1 MYSYLLRHLKVPTL
15 RKIVF
20 PTSVLFI
27 LTRPHEFLTRHFSLV
42 ESGIEA
48 ELLLIST
55 RLLTDAEQPILC
67 LPLFGRLEELKGELN
82 TNPVKKPFKVLDVNL
97 FYQRS
102 CDMCV
107 SFKILKLRVLELRQL
122 FPIVQ

>member
-1 MYSYLLRHLKVPTL
+1 M
-15 RKIVF
+15 
-20 PTSVLFI
+20 
-27 LTRPHEFLTRHFSLV
+27 V

-55 RLLTDAEQPILC
+55 RVLTDAEQPILC

-107 SFKILKLRVLELRQL
+107 SFKILKLRVLELCQL